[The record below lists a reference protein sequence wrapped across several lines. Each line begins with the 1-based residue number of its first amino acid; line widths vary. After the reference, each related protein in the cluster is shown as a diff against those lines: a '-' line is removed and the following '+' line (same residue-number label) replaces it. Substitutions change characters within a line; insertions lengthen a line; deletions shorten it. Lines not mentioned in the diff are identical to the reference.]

1 MRILLDEC
9 VPRRLRNLLQEHDCL
24 TVQQMGWGGK
34 RNGVLLA
41 LANREFDLLLT
52 ADHGYEYQQN
62 VTGLRISVVILGG
75 KSNTYE
81 SLAPL
86 VPAILEAISGLDSG
100 VVVKLS

>member
-52 ADHGYEYQQN
+52 ADRGYEYQQN

-81 SLAPL
+81 SPAPL